1 MKNSHPIY
9 IPSKGRYEKMLT
21 ADTLKAMGC
30 DYYVVVEPKEYD
42 LYRTNEKHKN
52 NLLVLD
58 LSYKDTYE
66 LLDEHGLTKSTGPG
80 PARNFA
86 WQHSID
92 QGHKWHWVMDD
103 NIDGFARLNNNKR
116 HPVQSAGILKAMED
130 FCNRYEN
137 VAMAGPEYRFFAPE
151 RSISQPF
158 KLNTRIYSCNL
169 IRNDI
174 NLRWRGRYNEDTI
187 LSLDMLEQG
196 YCTVSFYAFL
206 QNKLRTS
213 TLGGGNTE
221 EFYDKEGTLPKSKM
235 LVDVYPQYSTLVHKF
250 QRWHHHVD
258 YSGFKNLPILKAGH
272 EKINRVNE
280 YGMKFIERQ
289 SKTYRSNI

>member
-1 MKNSHPIY
+1 MKNNYPIY

-21 ADTLKAMGC
+21 ADSLKAMGC
-30 DYYVVVEPKEYD
+30 DYYVVVEPQEYE
-42 LYRTNEKHKN
+42 LYRTNEKHKD

-58 LSYKDTYE
+58 LSYKDSYE
-66 LLDEHGLTKSTGPG
+66 VLDEHGLNKSTGPG

-92 QGHKWHWVMDD
+92 NGYKWHWVMDD
-103 NIDGFARLNNNKR
+103 NIEGFARLNNNKR
-116 HPVQSAGILKAMED
+116 YPVKSAGIFLAMED

-151 RSISQPF
+151 RNINVPF

-187 LSLDMLEQG
+187 LSLDMLTQG
-196 YCTVSFYAFL
+196 YCTISFYAFL
-206 QNKLRTS
+206 QNKLRTQILS
-213 TLGGGNTE
+213 GGNTE
-221 EFYDKEGTLPKSKM
+221 EFYAKEGTLPKSQM
-235 LVDVYPQYSTLVHKF
+235 LVDVYPQYSTLVYKF
-250 QRWHHHVD
+250 KRWHHHVD
-258 YSGFKNLPILKAGH
+258 YTSFKNLPILK
-272 EKINRVNE
+272 EDFKKINAINE
-280 YGMKFIERQ
+280 YGMKLVSR
-289 SKTYRSNI
+289 R